1 MTTNEKSFEELVTDF
16 VTSLCPDLNK
26 EERKIEEERFK
37 EYLDVMWE
45 LYLDIYGEFDRDE
58 S

>member
-1 MTTNEKSFEELVTDF
+1 MTTSEKNFEEMVTDF
-16 VTSLCPDLNK
+16 VTSLCPDLND
-26 EERKIEEERFK
+26 EERIIEEERFK